1 MAIEIERRFL
11 VDGRKDKPWRS
22 EDSITMTQYYL
33 SDVIHIDDKIVWNDH
48 ILVEEKLEILNITT
62 WRIRKKIDSNGK
74 QSIILTAKGR
84 RIGATAT
91 EFEWELASSL
101 FEVLELEGLPSIT
114 KTRFLST
121 GNDGLLWEV
130 DEFEGV
136 LAGLIIAEVELESES
151 QEVELPVWVGLELTH
166 LRGWS
171 NSSLS
176 RMVKDA
182 AVSYTHLTLPTI
194 CSV

>member
-136 LAGLIIAEVELESES
+136 LAGLILAEIELEDINQKFEFP
-151 QEVELPVWVGLELTH
+151 EWIGIELTG
-166 LRGWS
+166 LKSWS
-171 NSSLS
+171 NASL
-176 RMVKDA
+176 A
-182 AVSYTHLTLPTI
+182 TTLLNAEELKKTLQQR
-194 CSV
+194 

>member
-22 EDSITMTQYYL
+22 ENCITMTQCYL
-33 SDVIHIDDKIVWNDH
+33 SDVIHIDDKIVWNGH
-48 ILVEEKLEILNITT
+48 ILVEEKMEILNITT

-84 RIGATAT
+84 RIGATAS

-130 DEFEGV
+130 DEFEGP
-136 LAGLIIAEVELESES
+136 LAGLIIAEVELESED
-151 QEVELPVWVGLELTH
+151 QEVELPDWVGLELTH

-182 AVSYTHLTLPTI
+182 EQN
-194 CSV
+194 